1 MQFLQISQIK
11 PGDIVS
17 IKYTTYNS
25 CEPKVRSLNNL
36 EVVEILPESIKFI
49 QKTKTLKKY
58 WINNSDIVRIY
69 K

>member
-11 PGDIVS
+11 PGDIVN

-25 CEPKVRSLNNL
+25 CESKVRSLNNL

-58 WINNSDIVRIY
+58 WINNSDIVKIY

>member
-11 PGDIVS
+11 SGDIVN
-17 IKYTTYNS
+17 IKYTNYNS

-49 QKTKTLKKY
+49 QKTKTLKKVL
-58 WINNSDIVRIY
+58 D